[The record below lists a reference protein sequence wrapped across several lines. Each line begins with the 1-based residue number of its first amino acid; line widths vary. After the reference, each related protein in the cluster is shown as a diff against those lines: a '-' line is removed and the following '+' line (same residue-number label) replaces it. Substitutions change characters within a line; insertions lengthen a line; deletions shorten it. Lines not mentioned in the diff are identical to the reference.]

1 MEIWREGGRE
11 IEKMERQRE
20 RDGGGGMGIS
30 DLTMIHKC
38 SLYVLQTF

>member
-1 MEIWREGGRE
+1 MEIWKEGGRE
-11 IEKMERQRE
+11 IEKMERQME
-20 RDGGGGMGIS
+20 GGGMGIS